1 MPTFDYATLDVFTGQ
16 AFGGN
21 PLAIIA
27 DGRDLD
33 DPVMQ
38 RIAAEFNYSETT
50 FVLPPPEGSD
60 CLATVRIFTPVE
72 ELPFAGHPNVGTAF
86 HVAQLDEL
94 FGRPVRDHFRFSE
107 KAGEVDCRIRRDGG
121 RISASIAAPRP
132 LEIGQAVDPAIV
144 AACGSLSPNAI
155 VSANHV
161 PVFVSVGL
169 PFPVAELGSLADLA
183 QARPNGSAFLEADE
197 RYHSSDDHFPLFLYV
212 RVDGDPLKLRAR
224 MFAPLSNIPED
235 PATGS
240 AAGALCAYLASLM
253 PERDGDLAFTLDQ
266 GVEMGR
272 PSRIEVTVAKHGDT
286 LGEVRIGGTCVEM
299 MQGRLSF

>member
-1 MPTFDYATLDVFTGQ
+1 MPTLNYATLDVFTDQ

-27 DGRDLD
+27 DARELD
-33 DPVMQ
+33 GAAMQ

-86 HVAQLDEL
+86 HIAHCDEL
-94 FGRPVRDHFRFSE
+94 FGRPVGEHFRFSE
-107 KAGEVDCRIRRDGG
+107 RAGEVDCRISREGG

-144 AACGSLSPNAI
+144 AACGSLSPGAI
-155 VSANHV
+155 VRDNHD
-161 PVFVSVGL
+161 PMFVSVGL
-169 PFPVAELGSLADLA
+169 PFPVAELGSLAELA
-183 QARPNGSAFLEADE
+183 QARPNNAAFTEADE
-197 RYHSSDDHFPLFLYV
+197 RYHSADDHFPLFLYV
-212 RVDGDPLKLRAR
+212 RLDGDPFKLRAR

-240 AAGALCAYLASLM
+240 ASGALCAYLASLL
-253 PERDGDLAFTLDQ
+253 PESDGELEFSVDQ

-272 PSRIEVTVAKHGDT
+272 PSRIEVTVEKQGGT
-286 LGEVRIGGTCVEM
+286 VGETRIGGTCVDM
-299 MQGRLSF
+299 MRGQLNY

>member
-1 MPTFDYATLDVFTGQ
+1 MPTFDYATLDVFTDQ

-27 DGRDLD
+27 DARGLD
-33 DPVMQ
+33 GAAMQ

-86 HVAQLDEL
+86 HIAHRDEL
-94 FGRPVRDHFRFSE
+94 FGRPIGDHFRFSE
-107 KAGEVDCRIRRDGG
+107 KAGVVDCRIDRDGKQM
-121 RISASIAAPRP
+121 SASIAAPRA
-132 LEIGQAVDPAIV
+132 LEIGQAVNSAVV
-144 AACGSLSPNAI
+144 AACASLPPNAI
-155 VSANHV
+155 VSANHD
-161 PVFVSVGL
+161 PLFVSVGL
-169 PFPVAELGSLADLA
+169 PFPVAELGSLAELA
-183 QARPNGSAFLEADE
+183 QARPDNAAFVEADA
-197 RYHSSDDHFPLFLYV
+197 RYHSADDHFPLFLYV
-212 RVDGDPLKLRAR
+212 RINGDPFKLRAR

-253 PERDGDLAFTLDQ
+253 PQSDGEFAFTVDQ

-272 PSRIEVTVAKHGDT
+272 PSRIEVTVEKHGGT
-286 LGEVRIGGTCVEM
+286 VGETRIGGTCVEM
-299 MQGRLSF
+299 MSGRLSF

>member
-1 MPTFDYATLDVFTGQ
+1 MTSLDYATLDVFTEQ

-27 DGRDLD
+27 DARGLD
-33 DPVMQ
+33 GAAMQ

-50 FVLPPPEGSD
+50 FVLPPPGGSD

-86 HVAQLDEL
+86 HVAQLGEL
-94 FGRPVRDHFRFSE
+94 FGRPVGDHFRFSE
-107 KAGEVDCRIRRDGG
+107 KAGEVDCRIGREGG
-121 RISASIAAPRP
+121 RISASIAAPRL
-132 LEIGQAVDPAIV
+132 LEIGQAVDPAVV
-144 AACGSLSPNAI
+144 AACGSLPPNAI
-155 VSANHV
+155 VSANHD

-169 PFPVAELGSLADLA
+169 PFPVAELGSLAELG
-183 QARPNGSAFLEADE
+183 QARPNNAAFLEADE
-197 RYHSSDDHFPLFLYV
+197 RYHSADDHFPLFLYV
-212 RVDGDPLKLRAR
+212 RVDGDPFKLRAR

-240 AAGALCAYLASLM
+240 AAGALCAYLASLL
-253 PERDGDLAFTLDQ
+253 PESDGELCFTVDQ

-272 PSRIEVTVAKHGDT
+272 PSRIEVTVEKQGGQ
-286 LGEVRIGGTCVEM
+286 LGATHIGGTCVEM
-299 MQGRLSF
+299 MRGRLSF